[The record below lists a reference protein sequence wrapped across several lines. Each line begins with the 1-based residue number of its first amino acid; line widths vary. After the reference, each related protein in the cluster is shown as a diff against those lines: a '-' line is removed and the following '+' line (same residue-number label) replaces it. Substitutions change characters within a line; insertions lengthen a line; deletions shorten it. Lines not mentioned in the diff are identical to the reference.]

1 MAVIGATQIEPVNIL
16 GAYVQ
21 GRELGRAN
29 QLARQ
34 QEMERAFEVEQQQKI
49 QNALSGGLDIRT
61 PEGQAALMK
70 FGPQGLAMAA
80 QGAQLGQY
88 AFQAKQAEQL
98 AARQKL
104 EDAIGMLRSDPTQ
117 WSANRARAAEMGMDI
132 SKIPEKYDP
141 RWVSGQLKALIP
153 LKDQLDFELRGRI
166 ADVQERQVGVAE
178 REVGIRERDAMGGPK
193 REKPPEGYRWTE
205 AGNLE
210 FIPGGPKD
218 PANIAGT
225 ATELPPKVRAK
236 REELY
241 PKATTA
247 VNSAIRDID
256 NQIAL
261 AKRLRDH
268 PGLGAITGSID
279 AITPNIRDVATS
291 AQSDYN
297 TLLSQGT
304 LSSLTRL
311 RAASETGGALGNVSN
326 QDTNLLRDS
335 VGSLSQS
342 QGKEAL
348 QNNLNQY
355 ISDLEF
361 ARDNVQNAYN
371 ETYAYRMGAGEQGTR
386 SKPRQVRGDPSKRK
400 PSDAAAILKQA
411 DAILGL

>member
-1 MAVIGATQIEPVNIL
+1 
-16 GAYVQ
+16 
-21 GRELGRAN
+21 
-29 QLARQ
+29 
-34 QEMERAFEVEQQQKI
+34 
-49 QNALSGGLDIRT
+49 
-61 PEGQAALMK
+61 
-70 FGPQGLAMAA
+70 
-80 QGAQLGQY
+80 
-88 AFQAKQAEQL
+88 
-98 AARQKL
+98 
-104 EDAIGMLRSDPTQ
+104 
-117 WSANRARAAEMGMDI
+117 
-132 SKIPEKYDP
+132 
-141 RWVSGQLKALIP
+141 
-153 LKDQLDFELRGRI
+153 LDFELRGRI
-166 ADVQERQVGVAE
+166 ANVQERQVGVSE

-247 VNSAIRDID
+247 VNSAVRDID

-348 QNNLNQY
+348 QSNLNQY

-361 ARDNVQNAYN
+361 AKDNVQNAYN
-371 ETYAYRMGAGEQGTR
+371 ETYAYRMGAGEQGVP
-386 SKPRQVRGDPSKRK
+386 SKPRRPRGDPSKRK